1 MDRISSVQE
10 IINIMI
16 IMSNTDRTVGLQLLM
31 GFLEYYCVVSL
42 FLSTKYTL
50 GALDFFKS
58 FTQMTRTP
66 HTVL

>member
-10 IINIMI
+10 IINITI
-16 IMSNTDRTVGLQLLM
+16 ILSNTERILGLQLLM
-31 GFLEYYCVVSL
+31 DFLEYYCVVSL
-42 FLSTKYTL
+42 FLSTKYNL

-66 HTVL
+66 RTVL